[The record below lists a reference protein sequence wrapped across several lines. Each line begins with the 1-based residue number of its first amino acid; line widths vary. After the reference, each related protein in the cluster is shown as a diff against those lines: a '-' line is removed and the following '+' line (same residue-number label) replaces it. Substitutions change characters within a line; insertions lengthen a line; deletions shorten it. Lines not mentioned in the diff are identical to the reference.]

1 MEHAL
6 WILMFP
12 TNLTNFLSS
21 FGIVYVSI
29 LKAHLL
35 EANF

>member
-1 MEHAL
+1 MDFKR
-6 WILMFP
+6 FP

-35 EANF
+35 EAHFKAL